1 LRWIK
6 TARAVQYAE
15 RSPVPVRKIFVSS
28 LAIAATAF
36 GLILAS
42 ALFGAFLR
50 RKVPEHHL
58 AGDSKDVIK
67 LATALIGTMA
77 ALVLALLFANTR
89 TSFENTSAA
98 VSRMT
103 ADILELDQ
111 LLDQYGP
118 AAAPVRAALRADVG
132 PWIDAIWQEDAK
144 GHGDKAVPR
153 PHRESVAFLLR
164 ALTPQNP
171 AQASIQTRALQVST
185 DLVETRL
192 ALFAQPVDTIS
203 VTFIVVLVA
212 WLMFIFGVFSMN
224 SPPNATLCVVLFVCI
239 LSASTAIYLTLE
251 LAQPFDGLMQLS
263 NAGLRAA
270 LH

>member
-1 LRWIK
+1 
-6 TARAVQYAE
+6 
-15 RSPVPVRKIFVSS
+15 VSS
-28 LAIAATAF
+28 IAIAATAF
-36 GLILAS
+36 ALILAS
-42 ALFGAFLR
+42 ALSGAFLR
-50 RKVPEHHL
+50 RILPEHHL
-58 AGDSKDVIK
+58 SGDSKDVIK

-89 TSFENTSAA
+89 TSFENTSAS

-118 AAAPVRAALRADVG
+118 GAKPVREALRADIG
-132 PWIDAIWQEDAK
+132 PWIDAIWQEDAQAR
-144 GHGDKAVPR
+144 GDKAVPR
-153 PHRESVAFLLR
+153 PHRESVAYLLR
-164 ALTPQNP
+164 SLAPQNP
-171 AQASIQTRALQVST
+171 AQVSIQARALQVST
-185 DLVETRL
+185 DLAETRL
-192 ALFAQPVDTIS
+192 ALFSQPADTIS
-203 VTFIVVLVA
+203 ITFIVVLVV

-224 SPPNATLCVVLFVCI
+224 SPPNATLGVVLFICI
-239 LSASTAIYLTLE
+239 LSASTAIYLILE